1 MLGCHLTPSADPDL
15 RHRSRMFSGMYLCDV
30 PGGADSETT
39 SWGFMAHQ
47 GDPQGKTPWA
57 CSAGALKQ
65 VAVA

>member
-1 MLGCHLTPSADPDL
+1 
-15 RHRSRMFSGMYLCDV
+15 MFSGMYLCDV